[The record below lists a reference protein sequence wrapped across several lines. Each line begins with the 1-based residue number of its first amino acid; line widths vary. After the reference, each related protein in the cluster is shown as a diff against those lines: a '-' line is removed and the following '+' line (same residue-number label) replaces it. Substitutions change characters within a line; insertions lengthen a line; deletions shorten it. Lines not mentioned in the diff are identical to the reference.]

1 MLKCYNEEPFKII
14 LQTLKLKKCTNVEK
28 NAQTQPRKDCKPT
41 KFPFF
46 FEQIQK
52 KKKIHSQKSSN

>member
-28 NAQTQPRKDCKPT
+28 NAQTQPRKDRKPT
-41 KFPFF
+41 KFPFLLTNS
-46 FEQIQK
+46 K
-52 KKKIHSQKSSN
+52 KKKKNRFPKVK